1 MKSWNDNNMLRE
13 SKEDA
18 YFKYMQKAVDAL
30 DILLS
35 KGLVEGEEKEKL
47 ENIAEELNYMGTY
60 HGTPGYDF

>member
-47 ENIAEELNYMGTY
+47 ENIAEELNYMGTH
-60 HGTPGYDF
+60 HGVPDYDF

>member
-47 ENIAEELNYMGTY
+47 ESITEELNHMGTY
-60 HGTPGYDF
+60 HGVPDYDF

>member
-1 MKSWNDNNMLRE
+1 MLRE
-13 SKEDA
+13 SKEDV

-47 ENIAEELNYMGTY
+47 ESIAEELNHMGTH
-60 HGTPGYDF
+60 HGVPDYDL